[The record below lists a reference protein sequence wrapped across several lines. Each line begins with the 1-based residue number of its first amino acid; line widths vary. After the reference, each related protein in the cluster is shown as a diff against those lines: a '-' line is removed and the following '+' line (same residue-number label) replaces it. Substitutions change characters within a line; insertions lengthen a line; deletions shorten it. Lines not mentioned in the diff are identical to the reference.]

1 MAGILDT
8 ILGGLTKQYD
18 IAMPAVN
25 FVRGLALGPQEALMT
40 PSMQLDLARRAE
52 SKGGD
57 KGALGYEDFGLDVTQ
72 PMGRF
77 TGGLFSLDP
86 TAFANVGSAGRVTYE
101 KDPTQFGG
109 YKYGSTEYNF
119 TPDKD
124 TGSTGNK
131 ILDFINE
138 GGLAQKLANLNLSK
152 TLADSNLSKTLSN
165 SIFTPAYG
173 DIPTKEE
180 RQGIESFNNLV
191 SDTVMAE
198 PNQFQDYPGVE
209 NLGGVQNFDLEGVRD
224 IISQMEEEKGN
235 YIERPEDGFNMD
247 GILQNLGGFAK
258 NTAGR
263 YIGSQA
269 LGGAGGMLFGPIGGL
284 VGGIIGA
291 LKGGN
296 LFNQNT
302 YSQQMYN
309 NLTSQ
314 GQGYVDRLYGPGGVL
329 QGYNQFS
336 AFGKGAL
343 GTIANNLSKYPNM
356 SPARRN
362 VYLEAANKYIDSID
376 QSKQGYDAV
385 TKPGTYSYDDAYI
398 NYAPP
403 SGDGD
408 SSGGGSQSFGDG
420 FDSSQATL

>member
-25 FVRGLALGPQEALMT
+25 FVRGLALGPKEALMT

-52 SKGGD
+52 NKGGD
-57 KGALGYEDFGLDVTQ
+57 KGALGYEDFGLEVAQ

-77 TGGLFSLDP
+77 RGGLFSLDP
-86 TAFANVGSAGRVTYE
+86 TTFANVGSVGRVTYE

-109 YKYGSTEYNF
+109 YKYGSTEFNF
-119 TPDKD
+119 TPDED

-138 GGLAQKLANLNLSK
+138 GGLAKK
-152 TLADSNLSKTLSN
+152 IADSNLSKTLSN
-165 SIFTPAYG
+165 LVFTPAYG

-180 RQGIESFNNLV
+180 REGLESFNNLV

-235 YIERPEDGFNMD
+235 YIERPEDGFNMN
-247 GILQNLGGFAK
+247 GILQSLGGYAK
-258 NTAGR
+258 DAAGR

-269 LGGAGGMLFGPIGGL
+269 LGGAGGMLFGPYGALIGG
-284 VGGIIGA
+284 IFGA
-291 LKGGN
+291 LKGGD

-309 NLTSQ
+309 NLT
-314 GQGYVDRLYGPGGVL
+314 PGGQAYANSLYAPGGLL
-329 QGYNQFS
+329 QGYNQIS
-336 AFGKGAL
+336 AFGTGPL
-343 GTIANNLSKYPNM
+343 GLISKNLSRYGETM

-362 VYLEAANKYIDSID
+362 AYLDAANRIINSQDY
-376 QSKQGYDAV
+376 SKTGIAAV
-385 TKPGTYSYDDAYI
+385 TKKGTHAYDDSII

-403 SGDGD
+403 SGGD
-408 SSGGGSQSFGDG
+408 SGGWSGGSGGFGQG
-420 FDSSQATL
+420 FSTSSSGTEETF

>member
-152 TLADSNLSKTLSN
+152 TLSN

-198 PNQFQDYPGVE
+198 PNQFQDYPGDK
-209 NLGGVQNFDLEGVRD
+209 NLGSVQDQNLGFDYNFDENVLK
-224 IISQMEEEKGN
+224 EEEDAQYNLDNKGS
-235 YIERPEDGFNMD
+235 FNMD
-247 GILQNLGGFAK
+247 GILQSLGGFAK

-291 LKGGN
+291 LKGGD

-309 NLTSQ
+309 NLTPGGKQ
-314 GQGYVDRLYGPGGVL
+314 YADQLYGPGGVL

-336 AFGKGAL
+336 AFGRGAL
-343 GTIANNLSKYPNM
+343 GTIANILAKNPNM

-362 VYLEAANKYIDSID
+362 AYRTAADKYISGID
-376 QSKQGYDAV
+376 PTQQGYNAV
-385 TKPGTYSYDDAYI
+385 TKKGGYGYDDAYI

-403 SGDGD
+403 SGGD
-408 SSGGGSQSFGDG
+408 SGGGGGSSGETYGSVGSYEDFG
-420 FDSSQATL
+420 TTY

>member
-25 FVRGLALGPQEALMT
+25 FVRGLALGPKEALMT

-52 SKGGD
+52 NKGGD
-57 KGALGYEDFGLDVTQ
+57 KGALGYEDFGLDVRQ
-72 PMGRF
+72 PMDRF

-86 TAFANVGSAGRVTYE
+86 TAFANVGSVGRVTYE
-101 KDPTQFGG
+101 KDPTQIGG
-109 YKYGSTEYNF
+109 YKYGSTMFDF

-138 GGLAQKLANLNLSK
+138 GGLAQKLANLNLS
-152 TLADSNLSKTLSN
+152 NTLSN
-165 SIFTPAYG
+165 LAFTSAYG

-180 RQGIESFNNLV
+180 RQGIESFDNLV

-198 PNQFQDYPGVE
+198 PQKGFEDYPGDK
-209 NLGGVQNFDLEGVRD
+209 NLGSVQDFDLEGVQD

-235 YIERPEDGFNMD
+235 YIERPEDRFSLD
-247 GILQNLGGFAK
+247 GIMQNLGGYAK
-258 NTAGR
+258 DAAGR

-269 LGGAGGMLFGPIGGL
+269 LGGAGAMLLGPIGGL
-284 VGGIIGA
+284 VGGIAG
-291 LKGGN
+291 LLGGGN

-309 NLTSQ
+309 NLTSGCKQ
-314 GQGYVDRLYGPGGVL
+314 YADQLYGPGGIL

-336 AFGKGAL
+336 AFGRGTL
-343 GTIANNLSKYPNM
+343 GTIGNILSKNPNM
-356 SPARRN
+356 SMARKGAFRK
-362 VYLEAANKYIDSID
+362 AADDYISGID
-376 QSKQGYDAV
+376 PTQQGINAV
-385 TKPGTYSYDDAYI
+385 TKKGGYGYDDAYI

-403 SGDGD
+403 SGGD
-408 SSGGGSQSFGDG
+408 SGGGWSGGSSDNWGGG